1 MINVFSCQKVR
12 HFVPSDRSLWHGV
25 LGSDVRHSNV
35 HSAGVQ
41 CLQCWVVLFCSL
53 GRETAAASATAW
65 ERGICEGCRG
75 ASGCSQPCLMVTP
88 SGNMGALGTLWMY
101 LRWFRYGDGVCSP
114 WGSSGSGRKELV
126 EKPFLLRRMRGNT
139 FLVLLKDLQRNQ
151 LVRELWPT
159 QVHSCCVCHPSI
171 PFPIFLGI
179 LLYYN
184 TESEPVGE
192 NTCCTP
198 EQLAWNS
205 PLLTVLAKIQAWI
218 PSV

>member
-126 EKPFLLRRMRGNT
+126 EKPFFLR
-139 FLVLLKDLQRNQ
+139 
-151 LVRELWPT
+151 
-159 QVHSCCVCHPSI
+159 
-171 PFPIFLGI
+171 GI
-179 LLYYN
+179 W
-184 TESEPVGE
+184 GE
-192 NTCCTP
+192 
-198 EQLAWNS
+198 
-205 PLLTVLAKIQAWI
+205 I
-218 PSV
+218 PSLSSWKTSREISWSENYGHLRCTLVVFAIPPSLSPFSLVFYFITIQSQNLWEKIFAAPQNSWPETVPY